1 MEGLPIPTFRRSM
14 NDRRTRAWR
23 FNLLCEIA
31 VCCTLLAPVP
41 LQAAVTD
48 FSIPAGPLSDAL
60 AHFSRITGQTVLYD
74 PRLVSGLEAPP
85 VSGEFSREDAIAHL
99 LQNAALVAE
108 RQGASWLIVSR
119 RDSPPEPATGNAPST
134 AAGVEEVLVKGIP
147 AAYQQS
153 SLQKKYHSNRHQ
165 DFLQTADIQRLP
177 AANIA
182 EAITRSAGIS
192 VVRDRGEALF
202 ISMRGLPTQFNQ
214 VTLNGNALASSE
226 NVRTSEQYGR
236 RFHYNLLP
244 AELVS
249 AVALSKSASAADT
262 AGAIGGQID
271 LQTHRPLDM
280 GASGVSTRVAG
291 SASQLAGETSPR
303 ISAVGNWVNSD
314 SSLGL
319 SLITAYSQRSLR
331 QDRVLNFRWLESE
344 DGTLSPGGIRPTL
357 EREESQRLG
366 ISTAL
371 QWQSGNGI
379 ALDVDLFGVKRHSDY
394 QEFSYSADYDIDQL
408 VPGSLQWR
416 GDALIGGDT
425 QTGSVQI
432 GRESAGLTDSLY
444 HGSVS
449 LSRETDEWKVTGAL
463 AISRARSYNSDPI
476 RRTRLRRDGDVAFQF
491 WYPKSGEGALPTV
504 TYHNVS
510 LNDPEDFPGRR
521 LEWRYI
527 NAQDGKNTLKLAASR
542 TLDDG
547 PLERVEFGAEWQFF
561 SRDYQ
566 RRDRMISDGI
576 EGAFFPDEYFLALP
590 VDDFLHSVQA
600 HLPAQ
605 WLVPDE
611 ERFWQLADPGYL
623 TDTAQSS
630 ADRMNSYNV
639 AENNRA
645 LFVRSDMRL
654 ERWRGELGLRY
665 LQGSRHARGHWP
677 DESMQVLP
685 LTVTASEDRL
695 LPSLN
700 LSFAPARDQLLRFSA
715 ARVVNRPDLQDLAPR
730 LTLNS
735 GDTLTAVGGNPEL
748 KMVVGNQFDF
758 AWEWYLPADGLF
770 SISVFHT
777 TLDGFIQTDTRD
789 IDIGGQTYEL
799 TSRSN
804 GGSARINGLEMEYR
818 ERFSQL
824 PSPWDGLG
832 IRANISLTDSNAR
845 YRAGD
850 QYVED
855 TLADV
860 APRTANAGIWFES
873 AAVTVNVDYGW
884 RDQIL
889 KQVGSFNQAAQN
901 SEPFGNLD
909 ARISVALGR
918 DISLFAEGSNLTG
931 AAERES
937 IAGGEFAGYSYY
949 GRTFTLGV
957 DARF

>member
-1 MEGLPIPTFRRSM
+1 MEGLPGSASRGSP
-14 NDRRTRAWR
+14 NDRCTRAWR
-23 FNLLCEIA
+23 FNFLCEIA
-31 VCCTLLAPVP
+31 VCCALLAPVP
-41 LQAAVTD
+41 LQASAVD

-60 AHFSRITGQTVLYD
+60 AHFSRITGQAVLYD
-74 PRLVSGLEAPP
+74 PRQVEGLEAPP
-85 VSGEFSREDAIAHL
+85 VNGGFSREDAIAHL
-99 LQNAALVAE
+99 LQNAALIAE
-108 RQGASWLIVSR
+108 RQGDSWLIVSR
-119 RDSPPEPATGNAPST
+119 RDPLPEPGTGNLST
-134 AAGVEEVLVKGIP
+134 VAAGVEEVLVKGIP
-147 AAYQQS
+147 ALYQQS
-153 SLQKKYHSNRHQ
+153 STQRKYRSNRRQ

-182 EAITRSAGIS
+182 EAITRSPGVS

-214 VTLNGNALASSE
+214 VTLNGNVLASSE

-244 AELVS
+244 TELVS
-249 AVALSKSASAADT
+249 GVALNKSASAVDT
-262 AGAIGGQID
+262 AGAIGGQIN
-271 LQTHRPLDM
+271 LQTYRPLEL
-280 GASGVSTRVAG
+280 GASGVSIRVAG
-291 SASQLAGETSPR
+291 NTSQLSGETDPR
-303 ISAVGNWVNSD
+303 ISLAGNWVNNGGSF
-314 SSLGL
+314 GL
-319 SLITAYSQRSLR
+319 SLMTAYSQRSLR

-344 DGTLSPGGIRPTL
+344 EGTLSPGGIRPTL
-357 EREESQRLG
+357 ELEENQRLG
-366 ISTAL
+366 VSTAL
-371 QWQSGNGI
+371 QWRSGNGI
-379 ALDVDLFGVKRHSDY
+379 RLDVDLLGVKRHSDY

-408 VPGSLQWR
+408 LPDSLQWR
-416 GDALIGGDT
+416 GGALIGGET

-444 HGSVS
+444 HGGIS
-449 LSRETDEWKVTGAL
+449 LSRESADWTLNTAL
-463 AISRARSYNSDPI
+463 AASRARSYNSDPI
-476 RRTRLRRDGDVAFQF
+476 RRTRLRREGEATFQF
-491 WYPKSGEGALPTV
+491 WYPKSGDELPTIA
-504 TYHNVS
+504 YNNLS
-510 LNDPEDFPGRR
+510 LLNPGDFPGRR

-527 NAQDGKNTLKLAASR
+527 SAQDSKNTLKLAASR
-542 TLDDG
+542 ALDSG
-547 PLERVEFGAEWQFF
+547 PLERVEAGAEWQFL

-576 EGAFFPDEYFLALP
+576 EGAFFADDYFLALP
-590 VDDFLHSVQA
+590 VDDFLYSA
-600 HLPAQ
+600 EARLPAH

-611 ERFWQLADPGYL
+611 DRFWQLVDPGYL
-623 TDTAQSS
+623 ADTAPSS
-630 ADRMNSYNV
+630 ADRMNSYSV

-645 LFVRSDMRL
+645 VFIRTDMRL
-654 ERWRGELGLRY
+654 ERWRGEIGLRY
-665 LQGSRHARGHWP
+665 LWGSRHARGHWP
-677 DESMQVLP
+677 DKSMQVRP

-700 LSFAPARDQLLRFSA
+700 LTFAPAQDWLLRFSA

-735 GDTLTAVGGNPEL
+735 GDALTAVGGNPKL
-748 KMVVGNQFDF
+748 KMVVGNQFDL

-770 SISVFHT
+770 SISAFHT
-777 TLDGFIQTDTRD
+777 TLDGFIQTDIRD
-789 IDIGGQTYEL
+789 VDIGGQAYEL

-824 PSPWDGLG
+824 PSPWNGLG
-832 IRANISLTDSNAR
+832 IRANISLTDSSAR
-845 YRAGD
+845 YRAND

-860 APRTANAGIWFES
+860 APRTANAGVWFES

-909 ARISVALGR
+909 VRVTVALGR
-918 DISLFAEGSNLTG
+918 EISLFAEGTNLTG

-937 IAGGEFAGYSYY
+937 ITGGEFAGYSYY

-957 DARF
+957 KARF